1 MTTRPKKIGGS
12 LARLE
17 VGRSLSRFLCAVLAL
32 VGAVPIAVGL
42 LLKTDF
48 VRTAA
53 AAETAGLV
61 ERLVGVDAS
70 YAVRVELVPL
80 HLVLENVV
88 VRASDGGAPALRARR
103 ISVTPRLFSLLS
115 GRLDAGDVEIE
126 ESHARIVLRDGELA
140 NVRYRLPKSNAPAK
154 PLERAPFASL
164 ALTDASLDLDVDGFR
179 VKTGPLDIDVFGEPG
194 LAFEVALRAGETQI
208 VRAHELH
215 GEPSVDEDVVCELD
229 TRLRYEQRAL
239 LVRRLSLIGTADGD
253 RAPGTRGRCPASEA
267 DPNRVAVRLSEVRVV
282 LDDGEPVLADGHVV
296 LRAPAVIGN
305 RFAKGPF
312 LGWVG
317 AALDVRWD
325 KRAKIP
331 DVRGKVR
338 GGGLAMGVS
347 ASYAGRPM
355 YTFPEAFDTE
365 LEIVGGEIRARNM
378 HATYGHAAV
387 TLESAT
393 VRPNDPGVP
402 LHVTRVDSRGLR
414 FADLME
420 KNDVTRDTI
429 VEWNLDKVL
438 ITDFG
443 GTLDPLKLDG
453 DVLSETTGFQIFD
466 RAYHHPARKHMIGV
480 KAATV
485 RTRFGVRP
493 NAVQFM
499 SSRATFGGSEMFT
512 SVVVGFDNRLQ
523 LTVTKGSKLDL
534 SDVSPLVGIPM
545 DGLAEMEVSMNGP
558 AISAPLE
565 GSLGIKEFLFA
576 GFPIGDLTSHVRF
589 VPLAIELT
597 DVKGQKGHSRFA
609 SPLARID
616 FDTPGAVLVDGRVRS
631 DRLEIGDFFSM
642 FHFDED
648 PRFDGIEGRG
658 VVDATVQYD
667 LGGRG
672 DRCGTG
678 YLRVDG
684 KLGMSSLDLFDEH
697 YDSAEAR
704 FDYRWYD
711 QEASYLGMQL
721 DAPSVTLK
729 KGDGTLL
736 GNIRM
741 TEGAEVRAHLVGSA
755 VPLSR
760 ITSLGDVGRALDGRA
775 SAVAEVSGT
784 LDALVADVQAQISP
798 TRIGRA
804 TLPGSDLRVHLEPLP
819 EAKASVGK
827 TKCGRPMPAPYDPS
841 SFEADR
847 ADGVFHVTGR
857 VFGEQIKLNDFT
869 VSRQRHKR
877 LRGAVAINKL
887 DIGALA
893 ELSPVLA
900 LADQRLEGRFSGK
913 ISVNGLSLDDPS
925 LASASIELDELKM
938 GRGGLVVELA
948 RPAKLAIDRGRIPVE
963 GVSIATTVPTG
974 ERAVFDAVGSVQ
986 GVGTRPRADLTL
998 TLRPTDLSA
1007 FARFVPQAE
1016 RVEGTLAGSLRITGS
1031 AGRVVQRGK
1040 FTLTGGAL
1048 ALWGAPVSLTNVNVA
1063 VGIEPDEIEIL
1074 EAKAQVGGGTVE
1086 MRGGAPLKGMEP
1098 GPARVVITAR
1108 GVGLPLLDGVRAA
1121 GDADLELSWQP
1132 PREGA
1137 ERSLPKLSGDVT
1149 IGSFRYVRKVTMT
1162 ADIESLARR
1171 GHRTQFESY
1180 DPANDLLD
1188 LDVRIRASRPLEI
1201 DNDLVEAKLS
1211 VAEPGLVL
1219 SGTNQRFGM
1228 RGELDLLKGGRI
1240 RLRRNEF
1247 EITQG
1252 SVRFDDDERIA
1263 PRVDVTAVTDYHRY
1277 DDALGG
1283 GGGASTA
1290 ASSASGGSGVTAG
1303 GRWRIT
1309 MHAYGDPETL
1319 RIDLTSE
1326 PALRQDDIFLL
1337 LTLGLTR
1344 AELDRAQSATA
1355 GGSVALE
1362 ALGRLTGADQAVTET
1377 IPVIDEFKLGTAYS
1391 SRTGRTEPT
1400 VTIGKRLS
1408 QRIRAYVTSGLSE
1421 SREVRSNLQWRL
1433 SPRVSV
1439 EGSYD
1444 NVNDISSSTLGN
1456 LGTDVRFRLEFE

>member
-1 MTTRPKKIGGS
+1 
-12 LARLE
+12 
-17 VGRSLSRFLCAVLAL
+17 V
-32 VGAVPIAVGL
+32 
-42 LLKTDF
+42 
-48 VRTAA
+48 
-53 AAETAGLV
+53 
-61 ERLVGVDAS
+61 
-70 YAVRVELVPL
+70 
-80 HLVLENVV
+80 
-88 VRASDGGAPALRARR
+88 
-103 ISVTPRLFSLLS
+103 
-115 GRLDAGDVEIE
+115 
-126 ESHARIVLRDGELA
+126 
-140 NVRYRLPKSNAPAK
+140 
-154 PLERAPFASL
+154 
-164 ALTDASLDLDVDGFR
+164 
-179 VKTGPLDIDVFGEPG
+179 DVFGEPG
-194 LAFEVALRAGETQI
+194 LAFEVAVRAGESQI
-208 VRAHELH
+208 VRTHEFR
-215 GEPSVDEDVVCELD
+215 GATAVEEDVLCELD
-229 TRLRYEQRAL
+229 SRLRYEGRAL
-239 LVRRLSLIGTADGD
+239 LVRRLSLLGTADAD
-253 RAPGTRGRCPASEA
+253 LSPGTRGRCPSTDA

-282 LDDGEPVLADGHVV
+282 LDDGKPVLADGHAV
-296 LRAPAVIGN
+296 LRAPASIAN
-305 RFAKGPF
+305 RFAKGRF
-312 LGWVG
+312 YGWVG
-317 AALDVRWD
+317 AAVDVRWD
-325 KRAKIP
+325 AKADLP
-331 DVRGKVR
+331 EVRGKIR
-338 GGGLAMGVS
+338 GGALAMGKS
-347 ASYAGRPM
+347 PRYEGRPE
-355 YTFPEAFDTE
+355 YSFPETFDSE
-365 LEIVGGEIRARNM
+365 VEITGGEIRARNM
-378 HATYGHAAV
+378 HATYGHATV
-387 TLESAT
+387 VLESAT

-402 LHVTRVDSRGLR
+402 LHITRVDSRGLR
-414 FADLME
+414 FSDLME
-420 KNDVTRDTI
+420 KNDVTRDTV
-429 VEWNLDKVL
+429 VEWNLDKTI

-453 DVLSETTGFQIFD
+453 DVLSETTGFQVFD

-480 KAATV
+480 KPPATV
-485 RTRFGVRP
+485 HTRFGVRA

-499 SSRATFGGSEMFT
+499 NSRAAFGGSELFT

-523 LTVTKGSKLDL
+523 LNVGKGSKLRLGDA
-534 SDVSPLVGIPM
+534 SPIVDIAM
-545 DGLAEMEVSMNGP
+545 DGLAELEVAMNGP
-558 AISAPLE
+558 ASSAPLE
-565 GSLGIKEFLFA
+565 GELAIKEFVFA
-576 GFPIGDLTSHVRF
+576 GFPIGDVTSHARF

-597 DVKGQKGHSRFA
+597 EVKGQKGHSRFT
-609 SPLARID
+609 SPYARID
-616 FDTPGAVLVDGRVRS
+616 FNTSGAVLVDGRVRS

-642 FHFDED
+642 FHFDQD

-667 LGGRG
+667 LGGRS

-684 KLGMSSLDLFDEH
+684 RLGMSSLDLFDEH
-697 YDSAEAR
+697 YDSAEVR
-704 FDYRWYD
+704 FDYRWFD

-729 KGDGTLL
+729 KGDGTIL

-741 TEGAEVRAHLVGSA
+741 TEGAAVRAHLVGSA

-760 ITSLGDVGRALDGRA
+760 ITSLGDLGRALDGRA
-775 SAVAEVSGT
+775 SAIAEVRGT
-784 LDALVADVQAQISP
+784 LDALAADVQAQVSP

-804 TLPGSDLRVHLEPLP
+804 TLPGSDLRISLEPI
-819 EAKASVGK
+819 ATKNATGMS
-827 TKCGRPMPAPYDPS
+827 KCGRPMPAPYDS
-841 SFEADR
+841 VAVEADR
-847 ADGVFHVTGR
+847 ADGVYHVSGR

-869 VSRQRHKR
+869 ITRQKRKR
-877 LRGAVAINKL
+877 LRGAVAFNKL
-887 DIGALA
+887 DLGAIA
-893 ELSPVLA
+893 ELSPALA
-900 LADQRLEGRFSGK
+900 LTDQRLDGRVSGK
-913 ISVNGLSLDDPS
+913 ITVNNLSLDDPS
-925 LASASIELDELKM
+925 LAAASLELDELKL

-948 RPAKLAIDRGRIPVE
+948 RPAKLAIDRGKIPIE
-963 GVSIATTVPTG
+963 GVSVATTVPTG
-974 ERAVFDAVGSVQ
+974 ERAVFDAAGAIQ
-986 GVGTRPRADLTL
+986 GIGTRPRADMTL

-1016 RVEGTLAGSLRITGS
+1016 RVEGTLAGSLRITGGVGS
-1031 AGRVVQRGK
+1031 VVQRGK
-1040 FTLTGGAL
+1040 FTLSGGAL
-1048 ALWGAPVSLTNVNVA
+1048 AIRGAPVNLTNVNVA
-1063 VGIEPDEIEIL
+1063 VGIEPDEIKIL
-1074 EAKAQVGGGTVE
+1074 EAKASVGGGTIE
-1086 MRGGAPLKGMEP
+1086 MRGGAPLKGFDP
-1098 GPARVVITAR
+1098 GAARVVITAR
-1108 GVGLPLLDGVRAA
+1108 GVNVPLMDGVRAA

-1132 PREGA
+1132 PRSDSGEP
-1137 ERSLPKLSGDVT
+1137 SLPKLSGDVT

-1162 ADIESLARR
+1162 ADIESLTRR

-1180 DPANDLLD
+1180 DPANDLLA

-1228 RGELDLLKGGRI
+1228 RGGLDLLKGGRI

-1263 PRVDVTAVTDYHRY
+1263 PHVDVTAVTDYHRY
-1277 DDALGG
+1277 EDSLGG
-1283 GGGASTA
+1283 GSNA
-1290 ASSASGGSGVTAG
+1290 APSGSSGGTSVAAG

-1362 ALGRLTGADQAVTET
+1362 ALGRLTGADSAVTET
-1377 IPVIDEFKLGTAYS
+1377 IPVIDEFKLGSAYS

-1444 NVNDISSSTLGN
+1444 NVTDISSSALGN
-1456 LGTDVRFRLEFE
+1456 IGTDVRFRLEFE